1 MYTVPTGVKIGI
13 HWFIK
18 DIRERQASF
27 PTIYMKWM
35 SGATKK
41 NRSQFSRC
49 LGRDKKQAPPED
61 EWQTPQLENAKNI

>member
-1 MYTVPTGVKIGI
+1 MVPTGLKIGI

-18 DIRERQASF
+18 DIWERQASF

-35 SGATKK
+35 SGATKQ

-49 LGRDKKQAPPED
+49 LGRDTKQAPPEV
-61 EWQTPQLENAKNI
+61 EWQTPQLENVKNI